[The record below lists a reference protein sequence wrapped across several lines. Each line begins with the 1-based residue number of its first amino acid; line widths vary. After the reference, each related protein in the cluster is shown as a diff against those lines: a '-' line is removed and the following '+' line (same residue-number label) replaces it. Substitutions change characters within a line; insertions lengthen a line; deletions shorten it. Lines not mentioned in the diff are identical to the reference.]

1 MMNGADGVRL
11 PRPMDVNLWD
21 DESARAIAAPVDP
34 ATVDF
39 DPLSQL

>member
-1 MMNGADGVRL
+1 MTTVDGTRL
-11 PRPMDVNLWD
+11 RRHVDVNLWD
-21 DESARAIAAPVDP
+21 CDRERAILAPVDP